1 MIRTLLKPSN
11 QVLTPPAFFHL
22 FRLMARKI
30 PVQAA
35 IPNVTCLISSARDIS
50 LPEANHVADVF
61 LRQLKDTYGD
71 DVLPSESPHAFC
83 FDISVD
89 ANGQITSPLPTPD
102 QIEKAKGHWATN
114 FKTFFRLHP

>member
-1 MIRTLLKPSN
+1 
-11 QVLTPPAFFHL
+11 
-22 FRLMARKI
+22 MARKI

-50 LPEANHVADVF
+50 LPEANHIADVF
-61 LRQLKDTYGD
+61 LRQLRDTYGD

-89 ANGQITSPLPTPD
+89 ADGQITSPLPTLD
-102 QIEKAKGHWATN
+102 QIEKAKGHWSTN

>member
-1 MIRTLLKPSN
+1 
-11 QVLTPPAFFHL
+11 
-22 FRLMARKI
+22 MARKI

-50 LPEANHVADVF
+50 LPQANHIADVF

-89 ANGQITSPLPTPD
+89 ADGQITSPLPTLD
-102 QIEKAKGHWATN
+102 QIEKAKGQWSTN
-114 FKTFFRLHP
+114 FKTFFRLNP